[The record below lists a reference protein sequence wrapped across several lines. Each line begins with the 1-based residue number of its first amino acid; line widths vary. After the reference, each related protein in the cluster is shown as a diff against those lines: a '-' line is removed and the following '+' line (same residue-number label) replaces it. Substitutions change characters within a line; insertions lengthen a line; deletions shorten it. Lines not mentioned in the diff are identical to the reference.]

1 LKGVARHIA
10 PIILLA
16 LIAWISSCKP
26 KHICPAYQS
35 SFYLDHK
42 MADLEFSPFDK
53 DTLPKMEELVKKTDV
68 LLVLRL
74 GKKKVEKRMSII
86 PMITIYPEPDS
97 LLAKSDSLGND
108 SLAVGDEPVP
118 EEGEEGAVVDSTA
131 ADEEA
136 PSDEVKPDEE
146 DESPVNEEEPT
157 EENPEDEA
165 IPKPKPKEIKPL
177 KKTDLKDPELSD
189 PGLKIEFDESF
200 DDSLSEEDINAP
212 STAVEEP
219 PIPRKESKR
228 KPAKKGDADKP
239 KEPEPETQPEDK
251 F

>member
-1 LKGVARHIA
+1 MKGAARHIA

-42 MADLEFSPFDK
+42 VADLEFSPFDK

-97 LLAKSDSLGND
+97 LLAMSDSLGND
-108 SLAVGDEPVP
+108 SLAVGDEQVT
-118 EEGEEGAVVDSTA
+118 EEGEEGAAVDSTA
-131 ADEEA
+131 TGDEE
-136 PSDEVKPDEE
+136 PSDEVKPEE
-146 DESPVNEEEPT
+146 EEENPVNEEEPS
-157 EENPEDEA
+157 EENPEDAA
-165 IPKPKPKEIKPL
+165 IPKPKEKKPVR
-177 KKTDLKDPELSD
+177 KTDLKDPELSD
-189 PGLKIEFDESF
+189 PGLKIEFEESF
-200 DDSLSEEDINAP
+200 DDSLAEEDINAP
-212 STAVEEP
+212 GTAVEEP